1 MDEVHPAIE
10 PAPNRPLIDHSPTSL
25 GKTSNYREGP
35 DDVESDESS
44 GNRSSGNSESDFQD
58 SVDESS
64 EPGETASRDD
74 VLAEEEPNGRTESDQ
89 NVSTAPSVSK
99 ERVPDPSPMII
110 LSSDEEEDESDLN
123 GELAPET
130 STLSNASL
138 KLVYNVEYRAP
149 Y

>member
-1 MDEVHPAIE
+1 MTTK
-10 PAPNRPLIDHSPTSL
+10 RPFPTFL
-25 GKTSNYREGP
+25 GKTSNYREDP

-74 VLAEEEPNGRTESDQ
+74 VLAEEEPNGRTENDRH
-89 NVSTAPSVSK
+89 VSAAPSVSRK
-99 ERVPDPSPMII
+99 RVQDGSPVII
-110 LSSDEEEDESDLN
+110 LSSDEEDDESDLN
-123 GELAPET
+123 GGLSQET
-130 STLSNASL
+130 SAVSNASL
-138 KLVYNVEYRAP
+138 KLVYDVEYRAP